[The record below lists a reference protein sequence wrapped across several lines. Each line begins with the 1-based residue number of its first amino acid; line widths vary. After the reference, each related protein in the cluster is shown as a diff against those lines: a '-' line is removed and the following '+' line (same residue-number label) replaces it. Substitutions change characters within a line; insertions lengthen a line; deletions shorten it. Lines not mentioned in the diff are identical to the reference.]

1 MEGAQQYDWPGN
13 VPELQNVVERA
24 VIVSHGSKIALDPPE
39 TVKPSGRHACA
50 AQPLPNN
57 SDRVIPEKDWRDRE
71 RANIIAAL
79 RQTNSRISGKGG
91 AADLLAINASTLASR
106 IRSLEIENQANRK

>member
-1 MEGAQQYDWPGN
+1 M
-13 VPELQNVVERA
+13 VERA

-39 TVKPSGRHACA
+39 TVKPGGRHAR

-79 RQTNSRISGKGG
+79 RQTNSRISGKSG
-91 AADLLAINASTLASR
+91 AADLLAINASALASR
-106 IRSLEIENQANRK
+106 IRSLGIENQANRK